1 MSMKRWFVL
10 IFLISIFLIPAY
22 ADDLTTD
29 SSLNQNLT
37 VPLEMV
43 SALDRITGEIS
54 DELAVIKEQNRISAE
69 SLRTISI
76 SGDDATSV
84 LERKLETV
92 PYGHSSLIISPDN
105 IITAAAPTRYSG
117 LIGTDL
123 SYQPETRFANEK
135 QEPVISNIF
144 YLEEGFYGISISYP
158 IFSEDDE
165 YLGYTDI
172 TIRPEE
178 FFRPV
183 IGPFT
188 EQTGYEV
195 FILQTDGM
203 TVYETDEVEI
213 GRNVLTDP
221 IYDTPEMRN
230 VSHAVLEHE
239 DGTVIYTFW
248 DKNWK
253 RQVPRQAIWNTLSL
267 DNQEWRVAVVRNL
280 EEAERQKGA
289 GDRELGPDNL
299 NASLTDLTQFV
310 QDAAI
315 FARTA
320 GQESA
325 CDSFNN
331 LSGPYVSGDRYI
343 FAYTMNSTTLALP
356 YQLGLL
362 GKERPDLFDVN
373 GFAIMPAL
381 IDTAV
386 KGGGF
391 MYGVYPN
398 PDKDFQN
405 LLKIYYIEPVDSDWF
420 IGSGLYIPWITA
432 EFGSD
437 EIHALIGRVKQAVS
451 HAEKV
456 GKEQAIMDF
465 NDLNQSFADG
475 GSYIFAY
482 GYDGTTLALPH
493 QPELIGTNRMNFTD
507 VYGVPVIYLEKRA
520 AERGGGFVYI
530 VYYNPDSGNNE
541 LKLCYVLPAGEDW
554 FVGSGIYLGKGIT

>member
-1 MSMKRWFVL
+1 MKRWSVL
-10 IFLISIFLIPAY
+10 IFLILIFLNPAY
-22 ADDLTTD
+22 ADDIAPD
-29 SSLNQNLT
+29 SSLNQNL
-37 VPLEMV
+37 VPPSDML

-54 DELAVIKEQNRISAE
+54 NDLAIIREENQKSAE
-69 SLRTISI
+69 SLRTIGI
-76 SGDDATSV
+76 SGENATSV
-84 LERKLETV
+84 LERKLESV
-92 PYGHSSLIISPDN
+92 HYGHSSLIISPDN
-105 IITAAAPTRYSG
+105 IVTAAAPVTFSG

-123 SYQPETRFANEK
+123 SYQPETSFANER

-158 IFSEDDE
+158 IFSEGDE
-165 YLGYTDI
+165 YLGYTDV

-203 TVYETDEVEI
+203 TVYATNEFEV
-213 GRNVLTDP
+213 GKNFLTDP
-221 IYDTPEMRN
+221 IYDIPEMRN
-230 VSHAVLEHE
+230 VSHAVLENE
-239 DGTVIYTFW
+239 DGTVTYTFW
-248 DKNWK
+248 DKNSN
-253 RQVPRQAIWNTLSL
+253 RQVPRQAIWDTLSL

-280 EEAERQKGA
+280 EEAEKQKGA
-289 GDRELGPDNL
+289 EDQELGSDNL
-299 NASLTDLTQFV
+299 NASLTNLTQFV

-315 FARTA
+315 FARTT

-325 CDSFNN
+325 CASFNN

-356 YQLGLL
+356 YQQGLL
-362 GKERPDLFDVN
+362 GKDRPDLFDMN
-373 GFAIMPAL
+373 GFSIMPAL
-381 IDTAV
+381 IDTAGQ
-386 KGGGF
+386 GGGF

-398 PDKDFQN
+398 PDQDFQN
-405 LLKIYYIEPVDSDWF
+405 QLKIYYVEPVDSDWF
-420 IGSGLYIPWITA
+420 IGSGLYIPWIQA
-432 EFGSD
+432 EFGSE
-437 EIHALIGRVKQAVS
+437 EIDALISRVRQAVR
-451 HAEKV
+451 HADLV

-493 QPELIGTNRMNFTD
+493 QPELIGTNRMNLTD
-507 VYGVPVIYLEKRA
+507 VYGVPIITQEVRA
-520 AERGGGFVYI
+520 AERGGGFVYV

-554 FVGSGIYLGKGIT
+554 FVGSGIYLGRGLT

>member
-1 MSMKRWFVL
+1 MKRWFVL
-10 IFLISIFLIPAY
+10 IFLILIFLNPVY
-22 ADDLTTD
+22 AVDIAPN
-29 SSLNQNLT
+29 SSLSQNQ
-37 VPLEMV
+37 VPSSDML
-43 SALDRITGEIS
+43 SALDSITGEIS
-54 DELAVIKEQNRISAE
+54 DELATIKEENRKSAE
-69 SLRTISI
+69 SLRTIGI
-76 SGDDATSV
+76 SGENATSV
-84 LERKLETV
+84 LVTKLENV
-92 PYGHSSLIISPDN
+92 PHGHSSLIISPDN
-105 IITAAAPTRYSG
+105 IVTATAPATFSG
-117 LIGTDL
+117 LIDTDL
-123 SYQPETRFANEK
+123 SYQPETRFANER

-158 IFSEDDE
+158 IFSEDEE
-165 YLGYTDI
+165 YLGYTDV

-195 FILQTDGM
+195 FILETNGV

-213 GRNVLTDP
+213 GKNVLTDP

-230 VSHAVLEHE
+230 VSHAVIESE
-239 DGTVIYTFW
+239 SGTIQYTFW
-248 DKNWK
+248 DKNWN
-253 RQVPRQAIWNTLSL
+253 RQVLREAVWNTLSL
-267 DNQEWRVAVVRNL
+267 DNQDWRVAVVRNVEKSEKQEVPL
-280 EEAERQKGA
+280 NQ
-289 GDRELGPDNL
+289 ELMPENL
-299 NASLTDLTQFV
+299 NTSLTDLTHFV

-325 CDSFNN
+325 CASFNN

-356 YQLGLL
+356 YQQGLL
-362 GKERPDLFDVN
+362 GKDRPDLFDVN
-373 GFAIMPAL
+373 GFSIMPAL
-381 IDTAV
+381 IDTAGQ
-386 KGGGF
+386 GGGF

-398 PDKDFQN
+398 PDQDFQN
-405 LLKIYYIEPVDSDWF
+405 QLKIYYVEPVDSDWF
-420 IGSGLYIPWITA
+420 IGSGLYIPWIQA
-432 EFGSD
+432 EFGSE
-437 EIHALIGRVKQAVS
+437 EIDALISRVKQAVR
-451 HAEKV
+451 HADQV

-493 QPELIGTNRMNFTD
+493 QPEIIGSNRMNFTD
-507 VYGVPVIYLEKRA
+507 VYGAPIIVQELRA
-520 AERGGGFVYI
+520 AKRGGGFVYI

-541 LKLCYVLPAGEDW
+541 LKLCYVLPAGDDW
-554 FVGSGIYLGKGIT
+554 FVGSGIYLGRDLI